1 MDIFQQ
7 NWKMKI
13 QTDPFVNKTLNN
25 YPTKDRVGNIRF
37 KTKRTGM
44 SKKDPT
50 KIVVIGQHY
59 NRGGASAGKFHY
71 GFYERYQELLNNT
84 TPADTN
90 AGRLNWWPGKE
101 NAVLNHHYLDP
112 RPRSVG
118 GVFEVRI
125 PYRTDVIKKEYHANA
140 RPNSLYNLRYASLR
154 K

>member
-37 KTKRTGM
+37 KTRRKER

-50 KIVVIGQHY
+50 KIVVVAQHY
-59 NRGGASAGKFHY
+59 NRGGASEGKFDHW
-71 GFYERYQELLNNT
+71 FYEKYKELLNNT
-84 TPADTN
+84 TIADRN
-90 AGRLNWWPGKE
+90 AGRLNWWPGKV
-101 NAVLNHHYLDP
+101 NAVRNHHYLDP
-112 RPRSVG
+112 TPPSRG
-118 GVFEVRI
+118 GVFELRI
-125 PYRTDVIKKEYHANA
+125 PYTTDVIKKEYHANA